1 VARSTLAFAVSSLL
15 ISGSLIAATPGQL
28 AKSRGNIMQ
37 LGARLGALEKNLGS
51 NNDKYIA
58 AVEKIRLLETDVTTY
73 QQRLTSVRAELTR
86 REQELARIL
95 RSQAL
100 AQVED
105 EIVEND
111 AYQSLTMENR
121 TRAQAALRETEA
133 LEKIVSEFNE
143 RLETLRRDEQE
154 LLKLSYDLEAKK
166 KQMTEV
172 YLARLD
178 ERQKLE
184 QEVQKTK
191 ISTRI
196 EKIKKEERLGLDIA
210 PELKFAMPLESITEA
225 ASSEKGVTYKF
236 SKLQPIKAPRA
247 GRVIYNGELAS
258 YGKVL
263 MLDHGG
269 DIRTVMLGRFNSA
282 LEKNAQV
289 NAGDIL
295 GHTETDADSL
305 YFEVRKKNVAQKT
318 ISWMDQ
324 GATSKI

>member
-1 VARSTLAFAVSSLL
+1 M
-15 ISGSLIAATPGQL
+15 SGSLWAATPGQL
-28 AKSRGNIMQ
+28 VKSRGDIMQ
-37 LGARLGALEKNLGS
+37 LGARLSALEKNLGS

-73 QQRLTSVRAELTR
+73 QQRLSGVRAELIR

-100 AQVED
+100 AAVED

-111 AYQSLTMENR
+111 AYQALTAQNR
-121 TRAQAALRETEA
+121 ARSQAALRETEA
-133 LEKIVSEFNE
+133 LEKIVAEFNE
-143 RLETLRRDEQE
+143 RLEVLRRDEQE
-154 LLKLSYDLEAKK
+154 LLKLSYDLESKK

-178 ERQKLE
+178 ERQRLE
-184 QEVQKTK
+184 TEVEKQK

-196 EKIKKEERLGLDIA
+196 KKIRKAEQLGQDIA
-210 PELKFAMPLESITEA
+210 PELKFALPLDAITEA
-225 ASSEKGVTYKF
+225 TPSEKGVTYKF
-236 SKLQPIKAPRA
+236 SKLQPIKAPRS

-263 MLDHGG
+263 MLDHGS
-269 DIRTVMLGRFNSA
+269 DIRTVMLGRFSSA

-318 ISWMDQ
+318 IHWMDQ